1 MTEFNK
7 VFCMAPWVHMNV
19 NCNGDVYPC
28 CMLPILETEE
38 HDDTDKMLDGDGF
51 NPDNPLE
58 YIAGECDGSPR
69 EFKTGSLIG
78 HDLGHLVR
86 RFFRRPGLSRGV
98 FYPLFP

>member
-38 HDDTDKMLDGDGF
+38 NEDTDKMKKLF
-51 NPDNPLE
+51 NYKYSDSMGKTNNYSE
-58 YIAGECDGSPR
+58 ETDT
-69 EFKTGSLIG
+69 FKN
-78 HDLGHLVR
+78 
-86 RFFRRPGLSRGV
+86 
-98 FYPLFP
+98 LFESTKGKTLL

>member
-38 HDDTDKMLDGDGF
+38 HEDTDKMLIMMDS
-51 NPDNPLE
+51 
-58 YIAGECDGSPR
+58 I
-69 EFKTGSLIG
+69 KII
-78 HDLGHLVR
+78 H
-86 RFFRRPGLSRGV
+86 
-98 FYPLFP
+98 

>member
-38 HDDTDKMLDGDGF
+38 HEDTDKMLDYEEQLDARHKPCNF
-51 NPDNPLE
+51 VTML
-58 YIAGECDGSPR
+58 
-69 EFKTGSLIG
+69 
-78 HDLGHLVR
+78 LGPYQPPVHEV
-86 RFFRRPGLSRGV
+86 
-98 FYPLFP
+98 